1 MSQKISN
8 SNMKQQAKD
17 GNTKEKG
24 LIETVQTV
32 NNTGN
37 LGTFLTTMT
46 LPMQAERWLIKQQRL
61 PLV

>member
-24 LIETVQTV
+24 LIETVQTE

-46 LPMQAERWLIKQQRL
+46 LPMQAER
-61 PLV
+61 

>member
-1 MSQKISN
+1 
-8 SNMKQQAKD
+8 MKQQAKD

-24 LIETVQTV
+24 LIETVQTE

-46 LPMQAERWLIKQQRL
+46 FPMQAERWLIKQQRL